1 MSSVNIGVVFIRW
14 HTRRWVYSSK
24 REGNKT
30 NPLTFSDVDMT
41 IDLEIDSKHVESYLT
56 IHTNGVYTCD
66 GYVIDSHW
74 LQTSVYANS
83 HTVHSESTFEQAN
96 RLDIGPSHRR
106 KCFVLQTIRWVQF
119 VFLLTPL
126 INKKETYSRRI
137 LNMND
142 TFTTKWI
149 SIIVFKKIVFEFI
162 FSSVHTWWWTAM
174 FVHKRIVI
182 NVKTSTE
189 LVNSFLNWWVWQ
201 WHHIYVRTCLTRW
214 LSTKWDM

>member
-126 INKKETYSRRI
+126 INKKETYFVLSILVEYWIWMIHSRQNEYPSLYLRKLSSNSFFLLFTHDDEQQCSYTNALLSMLRRQRNLSI
-137 LNMND
+137 VSLIDEYDND
-142 TFTTKWI
+142 IIFT
-149 SIIVFKKIVFEFI
+149 
-162 FSSVHTWWWTAM
+162 
-174 FVHKRIVI
+174 FVHV
-182 NVKTSTE
+182 
-189 LVNSFLNWWVWQ
+189 
-201 WHHIYVRTCLTRW
+201 
-214 LSTKWDM
+214 